1 MLVGSAGQAKRMN
14 LEKQNNLLQNMKEP
28 VMAVAAKKKK
38 ASPKVSVKKTVK
50 PKVKVKA
57 KVQAKAKTPVKAK
70 PKASAAKTKKPAP
83 KAKKKT
89 LKAVNTTRTIQVN
102 ELSRVEG
109 EGALF
114 VRVKNG
120 VVKECKFRIVEPPRF
135 FEAFLRGRSYLEVPD
150 ITARICG
157 ICPVAYLMGAQ
168 QAMENALGL
177 KVSQGIR
184 DLRRLLYCGEWIESH
199 VLHAAMLHAPDFL
212 GLDDALQLAATNPA
226 VVENALQLKKLGND
240 ILEVVGGGRAI
251 HPVNTRVGGF
261 YKIPSKEK
269 VRGLIDK
276 LQWGIET
283 SISIAKLFGT
293 FDFPDFEYD
302 YHNVAL
308 KHPDEY
314 AIVEG
319 RIASDRGID
328 IPLSEFFDVFQET
341 HVQHSTSLR
350 GSTKADGEPY
360 MVGPVARYN
369 VNYDQLSKLSKQ
381 VAKEVGLGPKCKNPF
396 KSLLIRMIE
405 TLYACEEALRICKAY
420 EEPDRAYY
428 ETTPKASEGFG
439 CTEAPRGL
447 CMHRYKMDENGL
459 IISATIASP
468 TAQVQPQVERDL
480 QGVVERNL
488 DLDEEALKWRC
499 EQTIR
504 NYDPCIS
511 CSCHFLNLTMV
522 RE

>member
-1 MLVGSAGQAKRMN
+1 
-14 LEKQNNLLQNMKEP
+14 
-28 VMAVAAKKKK
+28 MATAMKKKK
-38 ASPKVSVKKTVK
+38 APVKAAMKKTPSK
-50 PKVKVKA
+50 GAKIQAPKKV
-57 KVQAKAKTPVKAK
+57 VKAK
-70 PKASAAKTKKPAP
+70 PIKAKKPA
-83 KAKKKT
+83 AKKTVAK
-89 LKAVNTTRTIQVN
+89 KAVTKKSAQKINATRTIQVS

-168 QAMENALGL
+168 QAMENALGV
-177 KVSQGIR
+177 KVSKGIR

-212 GLDDALQLAATNPA
+212 GLDDALQLAATNPQ

-269 VRGLIDK
+269 VRGLIDR
-276 LQWGIET
+276 LQWGIDT
-283 SISIAKLFGT
+283 SIAITKLFGT
-293 FDFPDFEYD
+293 FKFPDFEYD

-328 IPLSEFFDVFQET
+328 IPVSEFFNVFQET
-341 HVQHSTSLR
+341 QVAHSTSLR
-350 GSTKADGEPY
+350 GSTIADGEPY

-369 VNYDQLSKLSKQ
+369 VNYSQLSKLSKQ
-381 VAKEVGLGPKCKNPF
+381 IAKEVGLGEKCKNPF
-396 KSLLIRMIE
+396 KSLLVRMIE
-405 TLYACEEALRICKAY
+405 TLYACEEALRICKNY

-428 ETTPKASEGFG
+428 ESTPKASEGFG
-439 CTEAPRGL
+439 CTEAPRGI
-447 CMHRYKMDENGL
+447 CVHHYKMDEKGL
-459 IISATIASP
+459 IVSATIASP

-480 QGVVERNL
+480 QGVVERSL

-511 CSCHFLNLTMV
+511 CSCHFLNLKMV

>member
-1 MLVGSAGQAKRMN
+1 MAK
-14 LEKQNNLLQNMKEP
+14 P
-28 VMAVAAKKKK
+28 AKKKK
-38 ASPKVSVKKTVK
+38 SSPKAAPKKA
-50 PKVKVKA
+50 VKA
-57 KVQAKAKTPVKAK
+57 KPVKAKAKTAPKKAAPAKKAAVKKVVGGKKAAK
-70 PKASAAKTKKPAP
+70 PI
-83 KAKKKT
+83 
-89 LKAVNTTRTIQVN
+89 TTRTIQVS

-114 VRVKNG
+114 VRVKDG
-120 VVKECKFRIVEPPRF
+120 IVKECKFRIVEPPRF

-168 QAMENALGL
+168 QAMENALGV
-177 KVSQGIR
+177 KVSKGIR

-212 GLDDALQLAATNPA
+212 GLDDALQLAATNPK
-226 VVENALQLKKLGND
+226 VVENALQLKKIGND
-240 ILEVVGGGRAI
+240 ILEIVGGGRAI

-269 VRGLIDK
+269 IRGLVDRLK
-276 LQWGIET
+276 WGIDT
-283 SISIAKLFGT
+283 SVAITKLFGT

-328 IPLSEFFDVFQET
+328 IPVSEFYNVFHET
-341 HVQHSTSLR
+341 QVEHSTSLHC
-350 GSTKADGEPY
+350 STRKDGKPY

-369 VNYDQLSKLSKQ
+369 VNYEQLTKLCKQ
-381 VAKEVGLGPKCKNPF
+381 TAKEVGLGPKCNNPF
-396 KSLLIRMIE
+396 KSLLVRMIE
-405 TLYACEEALRICKAY
+405 TLYACEEALRLCKDY
-420 EEPDRAYY
+420 EEPEVAFF
-428 ETTPKASEGFG
+428 ESKPKASEGFG
-439 CTEAPRGL
+439 CTEAPRGI
-447 CMHRYKMDENGL
+447 CVHRYKMDDEGR
-459 IISATIASP
+459 IVSATISSP
-468 TAQVQPQVERDL
+468 TAQVQPQVEDDL
-480 QGVVERNL
+480 RGVVEKNL

-511 CSCHFLNLTMV
+511 CSCHFLKLTMQ
-522 RE
+522 RD

>member
-1 MLVGSAGQAKRMN
+1 M
-14 LEKQNNLLQNMKEP
+14 
-28 VMAVAAKKKK
+28 VATAKKG
-38 ASPKVSVKKTVK
+38 KT
-50 PKVKVKA
+50 A
-57 KVQAKAKTPVKAK
+57 AKAKGGKEAPK
-70 PKASAAKTKKPAP
+70 PKKIM
-83 KAKKKT
+83 
-89 LKAVNTTRTIQVN
+89 TRTIQVD

-135 FEAFLRGRSYLEVPD
+135 FEAFLKGRSYLEVPD

-157 ICPVAYLMGAQ
+157 ICPVAYLMGAE
-168 QAMENALGL
+168 QAMEHALGIQ
-177 KVSQGIR
+177 VPQGIR

-212 GLDDALQLAATNPA
+212 GLDDVLQLAATNKD

-240 ILEVVGGGRAI
+240 ILEAVGGGRAI

-261 YKIPSKEK
+261 YKLPEK
-269 VRGLIDK
+269 ADIRAFTDRLK
-276 LQWGIET
+276 WGIDT
-283 SISIAKLFGT
+283 AIAIAKLFGT
-293 FDFPDFEYD
+293 FEFPDYEDD

-319 RIASDRGID
+319 RLASDRGID
-328 IPLSEFFDVFQET
+328 IPVSEFFNVFKET
-341 HVQHSTSLR
+341 QVEHSTSLR
-350 GSTKADGEPY
+350 GSTKEDGQPY

-369 VNYDQLSKLSKQ
+369 VNYEQLSKLSKQ
-381 VAKEVGLGPKCKNPF
+381 VAKEVGLGPTCKNPF
-396 KSLLIRMIE
+396 KSLLIRMVE
-405 TLYACEEALRICKAY
+405 TVYALEEALRLCKAY
-420 EEPDRAYY
+420 EVPEVAYV
-428 ETTPKASEGFG
+428 ESKPRASEGFG
-439 CTEAPRGL
+439 CTEAPRGI

-459 IISATIASP
+459 IVSATISSP
-468 TAQVQPQVERDL
+468 TAQVQPQIERDL
-480 QGVVERNL
+480 LGVVERNL

-511 CSCHFLNLTMV
+511 CSCHFLRLTMV